1 MVKLVSWFFI
11 LLAFFLV
18 GCGQEESLPTATL
31 EPQVAEGKR
40 IFSQNCGSCHAID
53 PDTVI
58 VGPSLAGIAGRAENR
73 VAGVSGRDYLQQ
85 AILNP
90 EAYLVEGFDKLMP
103 TDFGKRLSG
112 EELDALMAYL
122 LTLQ

>member
-1 MVKLVSWFFI
+1 MKWAGWFFF
-11 LLAFFLV
+11 LLAFLLV
-18 GCGQEESLPTATL
+18 GCGADESLPTATL
-31 EPQVAEGKR
+31 DPQVAEGKR

-58 VGPSLAGIAGRAENR
+58 VGPSLAGISGRAESR
-73 VAGVSGRDYLQQ
+73 VVGLSGRDYLQQ

-103 TDFGKRLSG
+103 TDFGKRLTG

-122 LTLQ
+122 LTLK